1 MPGARPRDEWLARE
15 GGLPRLRRPL
25 LDTSDCLQTVTLEC
39 PECAYRVT
47 WPVTDPSEKET
58 E

>member
-1 MPGARPRDEWLARE
+1 VTSGWLARE
-15 GGLPRLRRPL
+15 DCPDCGGPL

>member
-1 MPGARPRDEWLARE
+1 
-15 GGLPRLRRPL
+15 LRRPL

>member
-1 MPGARPRDEWLARE
+1 VTSGWLAGE
-15 GGLPRLRRPL
+15 DCPDCGGPL
-25 LDTSDCLQTVTLEC
+25 LETSTGPEDLILEC